1 MSDYTYIRP
10 TDPAAT
16 EAELTEAM
24 YVQAAPLDL
33 EYTYDAPPVRL
44 VRPSEVAELRAKLD
58 AATQRAEAAEARA
71 LEEEAISYDI
81 AAKAALD
88 AQNWREELTVMR
100 QRLDA
105 AEAQLAAVPD
115 YAAYYAAA
123 WEAFES
129 DPDGPEPLDF
139 AEWLAQRASSQRSE

>member
-1 MSDYTYIRP
+1 MSD
-10 TDPAAT
+10 
-16 EAELTEAM
+16 ELTKFRVTM
-24 YVQAAPLDL
+24 LVAA
-33 EYTYDAPPVRL
+33 AQNRIK
-44 VRPSEVAELRAKLD
+44 ELGEQLA

-123 WEAFES
+123 WEAW
-129 DPDGPEPLDF
+129 GPGSPAPLDF
-139 AEWLAQRASSQRSE
+139 AEWLAAGKPEVQP